1 LKANTSFPKGSCT
14 RFNDQISSFQ
24 ERWKCSTKHLRHSNS
39 AAEDEKRIEVKE
51 MRVAERD

>member
-1 LKANTSFPKGSCT
+1 MASFPKGSCT

-24 ERWKCSTKHLRHSNS
+24 EHWKCSPKHLGNI
-39 AAEDEKRIEVKE
+39 AAEDEKRIDVRE

>member
-1 LKANTSFPKGSCT
+1 MIKFPAFKNVGSALQNILDT
-14 RFNDQISSFQ
+14 A
-24 ERWKCSTKHLRHSNS
+24 NS